1 MPAPDAKLR
10 LGNVLRGIART
21 CREQWRLLLV
31 AGLVVF
37 VPLGL
42 IEALDVRI
50 QEIDLDEVGDL
61 AALAVVGVAFGHAG
75 TALLGDVFYSGVV
88 ASGVSE
94 TRGGERHTLGA
105 IARRIPYGRLVIV
118 DLVFSLIVVVGTL
131 LLIVPGIVFF
141 AWFALAGPIVK
152 IEKRSP
158 IAALRRSR
166 ELVRGSFW
174 RVLAIVLPIAIVTN
188 ALVDAGGTLGSLA
201 LGDSLVGDWAGSA
214 LGGMLATP
222 LYAAA
227 LVVLTYELLALEKR
241 S

>member
-1 MPAPDAKLR
+1 MPAVDAR
-10 LGNVLRGIART
+10 LDLGAVLRGIART

-31 AGLVVF
+31 AGLLVF

-42 IEALDVRI
+42 VEALDERV

-61 AALAVVGVAFGHAG
+61 AALAVIGVAFGHAG
-75 TALLGDVFYSGVV
+75 TALMGEVFYSGIV
-88 ASGVSE
+88 AAGVAG
-94 TRGGERHTLGA
+94 TRNGERHTLGA
-105 IARRIPYGRLVIV
+105 IARRIPYGRLALV
-118 DLVFSLIVVVGTL
+118 DLLFALIVVAGIL
-131 LLIVPGIVFF
+131 LLVLPGIVFF
-141 AWFALAGPIVK
+141 VWFGLAGPVVE
-152 IEKRSP
+152 IERRGP
-158 IAALRRSR
+158 LTALRRSR

-174 RVLAIVLPIAIVTN
+174 RVLAIVLPVGLATN
-188 ALVDAGGTLGSLA
+188 ALVDAGGELGWLA
-201 LGDSLVGDWAGSA
+201 LGDSLAGDWVGSA